1 LNQHVAIQV
10 DGRYILL
17 GDHTAVVKDAR
28 RMPGVVTL
36 HQHSETQSKP
46 SYFRGH
52 YWGVLGLLTG
62 SLQEAF
68 CTPLEARLHQGL
80 VHIDPEL
87 PRHANRD
94 TQSTRLLHMA
104 LAFVKRHGTPA
115 FLVLDAFF
123 ASAIVFELANSYWGI
138 DLKQPLLYIVT
149 RAKKSYRAYL
159 IPQAPS
165 TPRAGRPRKY
175 GDQIKL
181 YEVFE
186 THQAP
191 FIEAVCQVYG
201 HEEKI
206 SYLVLNLMW
215 KPLKA
220 PLRFIF
226 ATTSRGPIVLM
237 SNDLN
242 LQPLVAISL
251 YCARVRVETMFAMLK
266 GLLGAFAYR
275 FWSRY
280 IERQSRKPKKN
291 ATLKAPHEDHLEAVQ
306 STWKACEGF
315 VMLGCIALGFLQL
328 IAIRFDAHIWS
339 TFTHF
344 LRTRRRVLP
353 SERTVKVVL
362 AQELLKDFFSL
373 RPSAMMQEIRD
384 LARCPDGMDKQPE
397 ILLHTQP

>member
-1 LNQHVAIQV
+1 MPALPFLYQMLDTFRHLFSRRTPWLLFCLMMIGFIVSPHPEGLSSLCPFWLAHDADSHRLLHFFHSSAWQLEPLIAHWSALVLGQHVAV
-10 DGRYILL
+10 GVAGRYILL

-36 HQHSETQSKP
+36 HQNSETQSKP

-80 VHIDPEL
+80 IHIDPES
-87 PRHANRD
+87 PSHGDRD

-104 LAFVKRHGTPA
+104 LAFVKRHGRPA

-123 ASAIVFELANSYWGI
+123 ASATVFELANSYWGI
-138 DLKQPLLYIVT
+138 DLQAPLLYVVT
-149 RAKKSYRAYL
+149 RAKTSYTAYL

-175 GDQIKL
+175 GDKIKL

-186 THQAP
+186 THRTQ
-191 FIEAVCQVYG
+191 FVEATCQVYG
-201 HEEKI
+201 HDEKV

-226 ATTSRGPIVLM
+226 VTTSRGLIVLM

-242 LQPLVAISL
+242 LEPLVAISL

-280 IERQSRKPKKN
+280 IERSKPR
-291 ATLKAPHEDHLEAVQ
+291 
-306 STWKACEGF
+306 
-315 VMLGCIALGFLQL
+315 
-328 IAIRFDAHIWS
+328 IRI
-339 TFTHF
+339 
-344 LRTRRRVLP
+344 
-353 SERTVKVVL
+353 TVKRYKEPGKPVKGL
-362 AQELLKDFFSL
+362 
-373 RPSAMMQEIRD
+373 
-384 LARCPDGMDKQPE
+384 
-397 ILLHTQP
+397 